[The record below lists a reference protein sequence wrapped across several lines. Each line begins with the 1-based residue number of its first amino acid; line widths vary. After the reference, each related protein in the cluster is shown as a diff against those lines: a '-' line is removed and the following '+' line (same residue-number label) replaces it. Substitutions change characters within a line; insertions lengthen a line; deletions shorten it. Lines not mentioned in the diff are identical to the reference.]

1 MSTKIEEIL
10 EELYLIDP
18 ALRSEEA
25 ALKKTIEDLM
35 KSRPDGRMDERFEA
49 ELKEKLIAEFSK
61 KAEPKRRKAA
71 FLFARSGFR
80 IGLGAAA
87 AAAVLLAVFV
97 GRGLPAFGPGA
108 KPPLTE
114 PGAAAVVNQQPAQD
128 PAKPASGAPAL
139 GAKIPGPKAP
149 ATTGAAATVP
159 SAGDDATGKGA
170 PAPDGTLEKY
180 DDTRLSA
187 HPKALASRSQAETEE
202 NAPAEL
208 RRETAGGAAAQKQ
221 EAAAP
226 AGSRAVRP
234 APSVVPAAP
243 RPLGG
248 QAATGSVA
256 KDKKAAAGPGS
267 AVADLDEDQFAAQ
280 AATTAEAPADLL
292 ADRNRQDFNTEG
304 YDRVVENSFA
314 KVIEEPLS
322 TFSIDVDTASYA
334 NVRRFL
340 RSGSLPPPDAVR
352 IEELV
357 NYFPYDYEGPSN
369 GEPFAFDTELSPCP
383 WNDAHQLLRV
393 ALQAKR
399 IKDSEIPPCNLVFLI
414 DVSGSMEDENKLPL
428 VKEAL
433 KALVRRMRQ
442 QDRIS
447 LVVYAGSA
455 GVVLE
460 PTSGSRTDKIL
471 KAIDELES
479 GGSTA
484 GGEGIRLAYA
494 AAKKAFIPKGS
505 NRVILATDGD
515 FNIGASSDG
524 ELVRIIEEERKAG
537 VFLTVLGFGM
547 GNYKDSKMQKLADS
561 GNGNYAYIDTISEA
575 DKVLSKQ
582 MAGTIFTVAKDVKV
596 QIEFNPARVGEYR
609 LVGYEKRA
617 LAARDFADDSKDAG
631 ELGAGSS
638 VTALYELVPPV
649 GATARTDLKYQSTK
663 ITAQGS
669 ASKELMTL
677 KFRYK
682 KPDGAASSLVE
693 RPVTIEPRALSKTS
707 ADFRFA
713 AAVAEWG
720 QILRGSAYK
729 GSASLD
735 QVASLARGALGR
747 DSDGYRTE
755 FLELVGLSKRLGR

>member
-1 MSTKIEEIL
+1 MSTKIDEIL

-35 KSRPDGRMDERFEA
+35 KSRPDGRMDASFEA
-49 ELKEKLIAEFSK
+49 ELKEKLLAEFSR
-61 KAEPKRRKAA
+61 KAEPKRRKTA
-71 FLFARSGFR
+71 FLFARPAFR

-87 AAAVLLAVFV
+87 AAVVLVAVFV
-97 GRGLPAFGPGA
+97 GRGMPGRDVNGM
-108 KPPLTE
+108 PPMAE
-114 PGAAAVVNQQPAQD
+114 PVVSAVVQQQTTPATKSPD
-128 PAKPASGAPAL
+128 KPKPATDGRTAVSTIPEPAKVAQPPSGAVTRAVPA
-139 GAKIPGPKAP
+139 PQP
-149 ATTGAAATVP
+149 ATTEEK
-159 SAGDDATGKGA
+159 DDASRLMAESELSAAPMEFRREALGNKGA
-170 PAPDGTLEKY
+170 PMPASP
-180 DDTRLSA
+180 A
-187 HPKALASRSQAETEE
+187 AQAL
-202 NAPAEL
+202 
-208 RRETAGGAAAQKQ
+208 GGA
-221 EAAAP
+221 
-226 AGSRAVRP
+226 
-234 APSVVPAAP
+234 
-243 RPLGG
+243 
-248 QAATGSVA
+248 VA
-256 KDKKAAAGPGS
+256 KDKKAFGKAEAQFDSAA
-267 AVADLDEDQFAAQ
+267 A
-280 AATTAEAPADLL
+280 AATIPAEAPADVL

-314 KVIEEPLS
+314 KVLEEPLS

-340 RSGSLPPPDAVR
+340 RGGSLPPPDAVR

-357 NYFPYDYEGPSN
+357 NYFPYDYAGPSN

-383 WNDAHQLLRV
+383 WNDAHQLLRI

-399 IKDSEIPPCNLVFLI
+399 ITDSEIPPSNLVFLI

-433 KALVRRMRQ
+433 KMLVRRMRQ

-471 KAIDELES
+471 KAIDDLES

-638 VTALYELVPPV
+638 VTALYELVPPG
-649 GATARTDLKYQSTK
+649 GATARADLKYQSTK
-663 ITAQGS
+663 ITPQGT

-682 KPDGAASSLVE
+682 KPDGATSSLVE
-693 RPVTIEPRALSKTS
+693 RPITIEPIALSKTS
-707 ADFRFA
+707 VDFRFA

-735 QVASLARGALGR
+735 QVASLARGSLGR
-747 DSDGYRTE
+747 DSDGYRAE
-755 FLELVGLSKRLGR
+755 FLELVGLSKKLGR

>member
-1 MSTKIEEIL
+1 MSTKIDEIL

-35 KSRPDGRMDERFEA
+35 KSRPDGRMDASFEA
-49 ELKEKLIAEFSK
+49 ELKEKLLAEFSK

-71 FLFARSGFR
+71 FLFARPGFR

-108 KPPLTE
+108 TPPLTE
-114 PGAAAVVNQQPAQD
+114 PGASAVVSQMPAQD
-128 PAKPASGAPAL
+128 PAKPASVAPAL
-139 GAKIPGPKAP
+139 GAKTPATKAP
-149 ATTGAAATVP
+149 ATTTTATVNTVP
-159 SAGDDATGKGA
+159 SAGDDTAGKGA

-180 DDTRLSA
+180 DDTRLSVL
-187 HPKALASRSQAETEE
+187 PKALASRSQAETEE

-208 RRETAGGAAAQKQ
+208 RRETAVGAAQKQ

-226 AGSRAVRP
+226 PASRA
-234 APSVVPAAP
+234 VPAAP

-248 QAATGSVA
+248 QAAIGSVA
-256 KDKKAAAGPGS
+256 KDKKAAS
-267 AVADLDEDQFAAQ
+267 AVADRDEGEPADKFAAQ
-280 AATTAEAPADLL
+280 AATTAEAPADIL

-314 KVIEEPLS
+314 KVLEEPLS

-340 RSGSLPPPDAVR
+340 RGGSLPPPDAVR

-357 NYFPYDYEGPSN
+357 NYFPYDYAGPSN

-383 WNDAHQLLRV
+383 WNDAHQLLRI

-399 IKDSEIPPCNLVFLI
+399 ITDSEIPPCNLVFLI

-433 KALVRRMRQ
+433 KTLVRRMRQ

-460 PTSGSRTDKIL
+460 PTSGSRTDRIL
-471 KAIDELES
+471 KAIDDLES

-494 AAKKAFIPKGS
+494 AAKKAFIHKGS

-561 GNGNYAYIDTISEA
+561 GNGNYAYIDTLSEA
-575 DKVLSKQ
+575 DKVLPKQ

-638 VTALYELVPPV
+638 VTALYELIPPG
-649 GATARTDLKYQSTK
+649 GASARADLKYQSTK
-663 ITAQGS
+663 ITPQGS
-669 ASKELMTL
+669 AAKELMTL

-693 RPVTIEPRALSKTS
+693 RPVSIEPRALSKTS

-720 QILRGSAYK
+720 QILRGSSYK

-735 QVASLARGALGR
+735 QVASLARGSIGR
-747 DSDGYRTE
+747 DSDGYRAE